1 MVWVLAAALVVP
13 LVVAAFI
20 AALSRRKKTHINEL
34 RLIGM
39 RAHVQK
45 QLDPIGAVIVE
56 GELWPAESRTT
67 EVIGS
72 GVIMRVVGV
81 RDHLL
86 MVEVD
91 H

>member
-1 MVWVLAAALVVP
+1 MVWLLTTALLVP
-13 LVVAAFI
+13 ILVAASI
-20 AALSRRKKTHINEL
+20 AVISRRKKTNLDEL
-34 RLIGM
+34 RLVGM

-45 QLDPIGAVIVE
+45 QLDPIGAVVVE

-67 EVIGS
+67 EIIGS